1 LEALASTTPGRVGD
15 REQLSIAG
23 TNLSIVFEDLRSKLL
38 AWRGDDEPTHS
49 RPLGVVQK
57 RGREVFGVKLGEA
70 HGWQPD
76 WRDVE
81 DLHGEAM
88 ERFDVRSTPVGHEVA
103 TVQFDAAGNVLDV
116 EWFDEPRAPA
126 ER

>member
-1 LEALASTTPGRVGD
+1 MLHGLWEKFA
-15 REQLSIAG
+15 
-23 TNLSIVFEDLRSKLL
+23 
-38 AWRGDDEPTHS
+38 AWRGEQEPEHV

-57 RGREVFGVKLGEA
+57 RGREVFGIKLGEA

-81 DLHGEAM
+81 DLHEKAVN
-88 ERFDVRSTPVGHEVA
+88 RFDLRATPVGHEVA
-103 TVQFDAAGNVLDV
+103 TVHFDEEGRVVEV

-126 ER
+126 DE

>member
-1 LEALASTTPGRVGD
+1 MFEGLWER
-15 REQLSIAG
+15 LS
-23 TNLSIVFEDLRSKLL
+23 
-38 AWRGDDEPTHS
+38 AWRGEDGPAHS

-70 HGWQPD
+70 KGWQPD

-81 DLHGEAM
+81 DLHENAM
-88 ERFDVRSTPVGHEVA
+88 ERFDIRSTPVGHEVA
-103 TVQFDAAGNVLDV
+103 TVHFDPEGHVVDV

-126 ER
+126 EE